1 MKLFASVVGFLLFL
15 CGNAQNQGFIPPE
28 DYFVIEGDTVINS
41 SIELKEVILFQPLR
55 FSNYDEAKR
64 YVILRERTHKVYPY
78 AKMAAD
84 RLNVLSERL
93 NKIKSKIN
101 KMKMS
106 KSTSMIC
113 ALITTFIWG
122 TAFIA
127 QDTGM
132 DNIGPLTFNFSR
144 FFVGFITILPIAL
157 FFERKKILVEISS
170 NSKVFYKY
178 LLFMGISLF
187 LGTYLQ
193 QASLQYTNIA
203 NAAFFTVFYVPIVPI
218 LLFFIYSKKVHWSIW
233 PAIGL
238 CILGVYLLSDFS
250 NSEIMLGDGLVILCS
265 VFWALH
271 IIFAGKFMEE
281 FDIPMFYAALQ
292 ALFVATLSLIFSF
305 IFEEINISKIL
316 MESSSILYA
325 GALSGGIA
333 FTLQMYAQ
341 KNIEEAPA
349 AIIYSLEGV
358 FAAVAGW
365 IILNQFL
372 STNNMIGCLLIL
384 IAVISS
390 QISPSSKN

>member
-1 MKLFASVVGFLLFL
+1 MTKS
-15 CGNAQNQGFIPPE
+15 
-28 DYFVIEGDTVINS
+28 
-41 SIELKEVILFQPLR
+41 
-55 FSNYDEAKR
+55 
-64 YVILRERTHKVYPY
+64 
-78 AKMAAD
+78 
-84 RLNVLSERL
+84 LS
-93 NKIKSKIN
+93 
-101 KMKMS
+101 MV
-106 KSTSMIC
+106 C
-113 ALITTFIWG
+113 ALVTTFIWG

-132 DNIGPLTFNFSR
+132 DNIGPLTFNAAR
-144 FFVGFITILPIAL
+144 FVIGFLTILPLAL
-157 FFERKKILVEISS
+157 FFERKKIKLEIL
-170 NSKVFYKY
+170 SKSKLFMKY
-178 LLFMGISLF
+178 LVFMGVSLF
-187 LGTYLQ
+187 LGTFLQ
-193 QASLQYTNIA
+193 QTALQYTNIA

-238 CILGVYLLSDFS
+238 CVFGVYLLSDFS

-292 ALFVATLSLIFSF
+292 ALFVALLSIIFSY

-333 FTLQMYAQ
+333 FTLQMFAQ

-358 FAAVAGW
+358 FAAIAGW
-365 IILNQFL
+365 VILNQFL
-372 STNNMIGCLLIL
+372 STNNIIGCLLIL
-384 IAVISS
+384 VAVISS
-390 QISPSSKN
+390 QISPSTKS

>member
-1 MKLFASVVGFLLFL
+1 
-15 CGNAQNQGFIPPE
+15 
-28 DYFVIEGDTVINS
+28 
-41 SIELKEVILFQPLR
+41 
-55 FSNYDEAKR
+55 
-64 YVILRERTHKVYPY
+64 
-78 AKMAAD
+78 
-84 RLNVLSERL
+84 
-93 NKIKSKIN
+93 
-101 KMKMS
+101 MS

-122 TAFIA
+122 TTFIA

-157 FFERKKILVEISS
+157 IFERKKIVLEISS

-203 NAAFFTVFYVPIVPI
+203 NAAFFTVFYVPLVPI
-218 LLFFIYSKKVHWSIW
+218 LLFFIYASKVHWSIW
-233 PAIGL
+233 PSIGL
-238 CILGVYLLSDFS
+238 CVFGVYLLSDFS
-250 NSEIMLGDGLVILCS
+250 NSEVMLGDALVILCS

-271 IIFAGKFMEE
+271 IIFAGKFMET
-281 FDIPMFYAALQ
+281 FNIPIFYAALQ
-292 ALFVATLSLIFSF
+292 ALLVATLSLLFSYF
-305 IFEEINISKIL
+305 FEEIKFSNIL
-316 MESSSILYA
+316 LESSSIIYA
-325 GALSGGIA
+325 GVFSGGIA
-333 FTLQMYAQ
+333 FTLQMFAQ

-358 FAAVAGW
+358 FAALAGW

-372 STNNMIGCLLIL
+372 DLSNIIGCCLIL
-384 IAVISS
+384 IAVIFS
-390 QISPSSKN
+390 QLAPSSKN

>member
-1 MKLFASVVGFLLFL
+1 
-15 CGNAQNQGFIPPE
+15 
-28 DYFVIEGDTVINS
+28 
-41 SIELKEVILFQPLR
+41 
-55 FSNYDEAKR
+55 
-64 YVILRERTHKVYPY
+64 
-78 AKMAAD
+78 
-84 RLNVLSERL
+84 
-93 NKIKSKIN
+93 
-101 KMKMS
+101 MS

-157 FFERKKILVEISS
+157 IFERKKIFLEISS

-203 NAAFFTVFYVPIVPI
+203 NAAFFTVFYVPLVPI
-218 LLFFIYSKKVHWSIW
+218 LLFFIYASKVHWSIW
-233 PAIGL
+233 PSIGL
-238 CILGVYLLSDFS
+238 CVFGVYLLSDFS
-250 NSEIMLGDGLVILCS
+250 NSEVMLGDALVILCS

-271 IIFAGKFMEE
+271 IIFAGKFMEI
-281 FDIPMFYAALQ
+281 FNIPIFYAALQ
-292 ALFVATLSLIFSF
+292 ALLVATLSLLFSYF
-305 IFEEINISKIL
+305 FEEIKFSNIL
-316 MESSSILYA
+316 LESSSIIYA
-325 GALSGGIA
+325 GVFSGGIA
-333 FTLQMYAQ
+333 FTLQMFAQ

-358 FAAVAGW
+358 FAALAGW

-372 STNNMIGCLLIL
+372 DLSNIIGCCLIL
-384 IAVISS
+384 IAVIFS
-390 QISPSSKN
+390 QLAPSSKN

>member
-1 MKLFASVVGFLLFL
+1 MTKS
-15 CGNAQNQGFIPPE
+15 
-28 DYFVIEGDTVINS
+28 
-41 SIELKEVILFQPLR
+41 
-55 FSNYDEAKR
+55 
-64 YVILRERTHKVYPY
+64 
-78 AKMAAD
+78 
-84 RLNVLSERL
+84 LS
-93 NKIKSKIN
+93 
-101 KMKMS
+101 MV
-106 KSTSMIC
+106 C
-113 ALITTFIWG
+113 ALVTTFIWG

-132 DNIGPLTFNFSR
+132 DNIGPLTFNASR
-144 FFVGFITILPIAL
+144 FVIGFLTILPLAL
-157 FFERKKILVEISS
+157 LFERKKIKLEVL
-170 NSKVFYKY
+170 SKSKLFMKY
-178 LLFMGISLF
+178 LVFMGVSLF
-187 LGTYLQ
+187 LGTFLQ
-193 QASLQYTNIA
+193 QTALQYTNIA

-238 CILGVYLLSDFS
+238 CVFGVYLLSDFS

-292 ALFVATLSLIFSF
+292 ALFVALLSIIFSY

-333 FTLQMYAQ
+333 FTLQMFAQ

-358 FAAVAGW
+358 FAAIAGW
-365 IILNQFL
+365 VILNQFL

-390 QISPSSKN
+390 QISPSTKS